1 MHRYSFLFLLFIAVF
16 TEFFLPRV
24 HCGAEDHSDS
34 IRESVGRAIDRV
46 KPSLVKINVLAAHYG
61 SGREIKKEN
70 AGSGTIISEDGYI
83 ITNHHVVGHAVRLLC
98 ILSNNEEIEAET
110 IGTDPL
116 SDIAV
121 IRLKAEKDRKFPF
134 VSLGDSSLVKV
145 GDRVLAMGSPVSLSQ
160 SVTSGVASNIGVT
173 IPRKY
178 QKNRYRL
185 FLDGEDV
192 GSFVLWIGHDAAIY
206 PGNSGGPLVNL
217 KGEIIG
223 INEIVFGLS
232 GAIPSNLAKEI
243 STQLIKNGKVT
254 RSWIGFDVQPLLK
267 HAAIK
272 YGGLISGVSKGSPA
286 DLAGFKSGDILLH
299 IGNHPVNLRY
309 VEEMPIFHQ
318 MTSNLPI
325 NTPVNAEVRRGNENL
340 ILTVI
345 PEEREPAQEKTIE
358 SKEWGITICDISRTA
373 KKQLQLNNQD
383 GVIITSVR
391 PGGPCGEAKPTIDS
405 RDVLIK
411 INNKPVKNVKNFL
424 EITESLTDGKEDPIP
439 TLVELNRNSQMYIS
453 VINVGIKKI
462 RDQGLEVSKAW
473 LPVYTQV
480 ITREIARMMDMPD
493 VTGVRVTKLLDKD
506 YAEKTGLWV
515 GDLIIGI
522 DGEKIPAAFP
532 EDAEI
537 FPSMIRQ
544 YPIGSNVNLDLLR
557 GNEKIT
563 LSASLPRSPRLP
575 REMKKYRDED
585 YEFTVRDLS
594 FIVKIDNQW
603 KPDQTGV
610 IVEEVTPGGW
620 AALGELAVDDLV
632 LEIDDKPVA
641 DVNQFREFMI
651 QLKDQRPKTIVLHIL
666 RGIDHAYLE
675 LESK

>member
-1 MHRYSFLFLLFIAVF
+1 MQRYRFLFLLFVAVF
-16 TEFFLPRV
+16 TELFLPRAY
-24 HCGAEDHSDS
+24 CGAEAHSDS
-34 IRESVGRAIDRV
+34 ISGSVRRAIDMV
-46 KPSLVKINVLAAHYG
+46 KPSLVKIDVLAAHYG

-70 AGSGTIISEDGYI
+70 TGSGTIVSEDGYI

-110 IGTDPL
+110 VGTDPL
-116 SDIAV
+116 SDLAV
-121 IRLKAEKDRKFPF
+121 IRLKAEEGRKFPF
-134 VSLGDSSLVKV
+134 ASLGDSSLVKV

-173 IPRKY
+173 IPKKY
-178 QKNRYRL
+178 QKNRYSL

-232 GAIPSNLAKEI
+232 GAIPSNLAKKI
-243 STQLIKNGKVT
+243 STQLIKDGKVT

-286 DLAGFKSGDILLH
+286 DLAGFKSGDILLR

-309 VEEMPIFHQ
+309 IEEMPIFRQ
-318 MTSNLPI
+318 MTANLPI
-325 NTPVNAEVRRGNENL
+325 NTPVNAEVRRGNENV

-373 KKQLQLNNQD
+373 KKQLQLISQD
-383 GVIITSVR
+383 GIIITSVR
-391 PGGPCGEAKPTIDS
+391 PGGPCGEAKPTIYS
-405 RDVLIK
+405 TDVLMK
-411 INNKPVKNVKNFL
+411 INNKPVKNVKDFL
-424 EITESLTDGKEDPIP
+424 EITQSLTDGKEEPVP

-493 VTGVRVTKLLDKD
+493 ITGVRVTKLIDED
-506 YAEKTGLWV
+506 YAKKTGLWV
-515 GDLIIGI
+515 GDLIVGI

-537 FPSMIRQ
+537 FSSMIRQ
-544 YPIGSNVNLDLLR
+544 YPIGSSVNLDLLR
-557 GNEKIT
+557 ENEEIT
-563 LSASLPRSPRLP
+563 LSASLPRSPRLA

-594 FIVKIDNQW
+594 LIVKIDNQW
-603 KPDQTGV
+603 EPDQTGV

-620 AALGELAVDDLV
+620 AALGELAVDDLI

-651 QLKDQRPKTIVLHIL
+651 QLKDQKPKTIVLHIL